1 MARRKQIPQSLSE
14 QLREVVRAARPS
26 LHELAE
32 ETGVDRSV
40 LSRFLAGRRT
50 ITLETA
56 DRLAAALKL
65 RLIAG
70 R

>member
-1 MARRKQIPQSLSE
+1 MARRSKAPESLSD
-14 QLREVVRAARPS
+14 QLRALIQDARPS
-26 LHELAE
+26 VSELAQLA
-32 ETGVDRSV
+32 GVDRSV

-56 DRLAAALKL
+56 DRIAAVLKL
-65 RLIAG
+65 RLAAG

>member
-1 MARRKQIPQSLSE
+1 MARRSKAPESLSD
-14 QLREVVRAARPS
+14 QLRALIQDARPS
-26 LHELAE
+26 VSELAQQA
-32 ETGVDRSV
+32 GVDRSV

-56 DRLAAALKL
+56 DRLAAVLKL
-65 RLIAG
+65 RLGPG

>member
-1 MARRKQIPQSLSE
+1 MARRRKPPETLSD
-14 QLREVVRAARPS
+14 QLRALIQDARPS
-26 LHELAE
+26 LYELARE
-32 ETGVDRSV
+32 AGVDRSV

-56 DRLAAALKL
+56 DRLAAVLKL
-65 RLIAG
+65 RLSAG